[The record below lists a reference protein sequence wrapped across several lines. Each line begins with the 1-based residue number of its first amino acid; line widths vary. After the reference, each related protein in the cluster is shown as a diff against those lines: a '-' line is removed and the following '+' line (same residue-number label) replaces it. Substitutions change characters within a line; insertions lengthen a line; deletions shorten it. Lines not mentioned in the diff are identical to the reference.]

1 MIVLLTGLTLVAG
14 YANKAR
20 CVGPEFDAQGRS
32 TPDFTV
38 RANRDVCYSDIQKL
52 WLGRDIDR
60 HVFPY
65 LTGSITP
72 EGELRGGTV
81 EYPVLSGLLMWVAA
95 VPSHTDGEFLA
106 WSALLMAPF
115 GLLTGW
121 LLGRLARWRALLWA
135 LGPPLVLYAFHNW
148 DLPVVACA
156 VGAVYAVHGWR
167 TPRPLADRAVVA
179 AVLLGLGFA
188 FKLYPGAF
196 VAPLALL
203 VLTAPGRGGAAGL
216 AGRAA
221 RRRGA
226 AVVTVVLVNLPFA
239 IAGYEGWR
247 ASFTFQE
254 LRKVDITTNSV
265 WYWGFR
271 PWSEP
276 TNLEFQATVDRLSP
290 VLVLVSFTVA
300 LAVGWR
306 RWRRDGSHYP
316 WIGVSAAMLCG
327 FLLLH
332 KVHSPQYTLWLLP
345 FFVLLRVHWGWIVAY
360 LVADLAMYVGIFR
373 LFYLL
378 NAGLDVG
385 IGGGFAAQA
394 VAIGVWGRAAL
405 LVGLFVVVLRV
416 PTTHWSAIGSPRL
429 PRCGRAE
436 RRPAGDDPSSLAG
449 RRGRPLRVVRTLRS
463 RADGRA
469 DRVRRPGAGCCA
481 PPAPSAPPPARRGR
495 RRRRG
500 TSRAGARARRAR
512 RSRTSAAPRRARR
525 ASSTPAAAASGAAR
539 APPAARATA
548 STAGSTPC

>member
-1 MIVLLTGLTLVAG
+1 VTGLAADTAKAVRRHARVSARRSIGPERVLLAVIVLLTGLTLLAG

-32 TPDFTV
+32 APDFIL

-65 LTGSITP
+65 VTGSITP

-81 EYPVLSGLLMWVAA
+81 EYPVLSGLLIWVAA
-95 VPSHTDGEFLA
+95 VPSQTDGEFLL
-106 WSALLMAPF
+106 WSALLMSPF
-115 GLLTGW
+115 GLLTAW

-135 LGPPLVLYAFHNW
+135 LGPPLVLYAYHNW

-156 VGAVYAVHGWR
+156 VGAVYAVHAWR

-196 VAPLALL
+196 VLPLALL
-203 VLTAPGRGGAAGL
+203 VLTAPGRGAPLDWRGALRVVLAAG
-216 AGRAA
+216 
-221 RRRGA
+221 
-226 AVVTVVLVNLPFA
+226 AVVVLVNLPFA
-239 IAGYEGWR
+239 VAGYEGWR

-254 LRKVDITTNSV
+254 LRKVDVTTNSI

-276 TNLEFQATVDRLSP
+276 ENLAFQAAVDRLSP
-290 VLVLVSFTVA
+290 ILVLLSFVVA
-300 LAVGWR
+300 LAVGWW
-306 RWRRDGSHYP
+306 RWRREGTYP

-345 FFVLLRVHWGWIVAY
+345 FFVLLRVRWGWIVAY
-360 LVADLAMYVGIFR
+360 LLADLAMYVGIFR

-378 NAGLDVG
+378 NAGMDVG
-385 IGGGFAAQA
+385 VGGGFAAQA

-405 LVGLFVVVLRV
+405 LVGLFIVMLKV
-416 PTTHWSAIGSPRL
+416 PTTMVGDRL
-429 PRCGRAE
+429 A
-436 RRPAGDDPSSLAG
+436 PATA
-449 RRGRPLRVVRTLRS
+449 VRTS
-463 RADGRA
+463 
-469 DRVRRPGAGCCA
+469 
-481 PPAPSAPPPARRGR
+481 
-495 RRRRG
+495 
-500 TSRAGARARRAR
+500 
-512 RSRTSAAPRRARR
+512 
-525 ASSTPAAAASGAAR
+525 
-539 APPAARATA
+539 
-548 STAGSTPC
+548 

>member
-1 MIVLLTGLTLVAG
+1 VTGLAADPAPGVDRDARVAAGRRTGPEWAVLALLVLLTGLTLLAG

-32 TPDFTV
+32 APDFAL
-38 RANRDVCYSDIQKL
+38 RAYRDVCYSDIQKL
-52 WLGRDIDR
+52 WIGRDIDR

-65 LTGSITP
+65 VDGSITP
-72 EGELRGGTV
+72 AGELQGGTV

-95 VPSHTDGEFLA
+95 IPAHTDGGFLL
-106 WSALLMAPF
+106 WSALLMTPF

-121 LLGRLARWRALLWA
+121 LLGRLTRWRALVWA

-156 VGAVYAVHGWR
+156 VGAVYAVHAWR

-196 VAPLALL
+196 VLPLALL
-203 VLTAPGRGGAAGL
+203 VLTAGGRGAPL
-216 AGRAA
+216 DW
-221 RRRGA
+221 RGA
-226 AVVTVVLVNLPFA
+226 LRVPLVAAATVVLVNLPFA
-239 IAGYEGWR
+239 VAGYEGWR

-254 LRKVDITTNSV
+254 LRKVDITTNSI

-276 TNLEFQATVDRLSP
+276 GNVAFQAAVDRLSP
-290 VLVLVSFTVA
+290 TLVLLSFAVA
-300 LAVGWR
+300 AAVGWR
-306 RWRRDGSHYP
+306 RWRLEGAYP

-345 FFVLLRVHWGWIVAY
+345 FFVLLRLHRGWIAAY

-373 LFYLL
+373 LFHLF
-378 NAGLDVG
+378 NTGADAGIV
-385 IGGGFAAQA
+385 GGFAAQA

-405 LVGLFVVVLRV
+405 LVALFVVALRV
-416 PTTHWSAIGSPRL
+416 PDTLVVDRTTGASGSP
-429 PRCGRAE
+429 GRVS
-436 RRPAGDDPSSLAG
+436 RPA
-449 RRGRPLRVVRTLRS
+449 
-463 RADGRA
+463 
-469 DRVRRPGAGCCA
+469 
-481 PPAPSAPPPARRGR
+481 
-495 RRRRG
+495 
-500 TSRAGARARRAR
+500 
-512 RSRTSAAPRRARR
+512 
-525 ASSTPAAAASGAAR
+525 PAAG
-539 APPAARATA
+539 PA
-548 STAGSTPC
+548 